1 MRSKNTVLQYGL
13 AAGLFVALIFGA
25 LFFTIDTP
33 RYDLIFGESKM
44 LVQALLNTLFISVV
58 TLICSVI
65 LGFLLFLMM
74 QSAIPFVKA
83 IAMIFKEIVMGTPL
97 LVMVFLG
104 VYVLGDLIHITSKEI
119 LGIIALTL
127 YMSPYLS
134 NAYESALAVVD
145 EEQYVVMELYHF
157 NGFQKYRYVIL
168 PQMIRPLIPSI
179 INNLS
184 SIIKGSA
191 LLKIVSVSEISY
203 VITVISS
210 KNWASVEGYYVMWL
224 AYLIVTIPLSLLA
237 QAIGRKVSTK

>member
-1 MRSKNTVLQYGL
+1 MRNKSTLLQYGL
-13 AAGLFVALIFGA
+13 AIGLFALLILCA

-33 RYDLIFGESKM
+33 RYDLVFSENK
-44 LVQALLNTLFISVV
+44 LLLQALLNTLYISLI
-58 TLICSVI
+58 TLVCSIV
-65 LGFLLFLMM
+65 LGFFLFLMM
-74 QSAIPFVKA
+74 QSNVPFVRA
-83 IAMIFKEIVMGTPL
+83 VAAIFKEIVMGTPL

-104 VYVLGDLIHITSKEI
+104 VYVLGDLIHVTNKEF
-119 LGIIALTL
+119 LGILSLTL
-127 YMSPYLS
+127 YMSPYLA

-157 NGFQKYRYVIL
+157 NSFQKYRYVIL

-237 QAIGRKVSTK
+237 QFVGKKVSTK